1 MPDSKR
7 LAVLKALTTHIAS
20 TVTPANGYNH
30 DLTGQVKRGRAVFGE
45 DDVLPLVSI
54 LENLNPDREPATAG
68 AGKRINAD
76 WILLVQGW
84 VDNKDRADDSNGTDA
99 AHQLMADVKKALA
112 VLLVD
117 GGGGKDPAEYML
129 GGLLSNIAIEPG
141 VVRPPQPEVSD
152 RAFFFLRVVL
162 KVEEDLS
169 DPYRL

>member
-1 MPDSKR
+1 MADSKR
-7 LAVLKALTTHIAS
+7 LTVLKQLCAHIAT

-30 DLTGQVKRGRAVFGE
+30 DLTDKVKRGRAIYGE
-45 DDVLPLVSI
+45 DDALPLVSI

-68 AGKRINAD
+68 AGKHINAD

-112 VLLVD
+112 VLLRD
-117 GGGGKDPAEYML
+117 GGGGRDPEQFML
-129 GGLLSNIAIEPG
+129 GGLLSNISIEPG

-169 DPYRL
+169 DPYR